1 MKSSDIFKNV
11 RGKESQ
17 KVGLPES
24 SNYFTNQYTLTRRF
38 TLESNRVFKTK
49 AHMLAYIEDRINSD
63 GTISDTVTV
72 DTIKSALPGLI
83 LTVINDDENPDNNG
97 MYYIEN
103 SDPNNT
109 PGLSANKINITGP
122 IPNSQIDLLFTS
134 EEQGQTGSTE
144 GGTTEGGT
152 TEGTEGDD
160 SGFIPLPPD
169 PGMDK

>member
-109 PGLSANKINITGP
+109 PGLSANKINHTNDSSNCRCHSGCEENRTKLCNGCRCCTIES
-122 IPNSQIDLLFTS
+122 IPAKPENKYT
-134 EEQGQTGSTE
+134 
-144 GGTTEGGT
+144 
-152 TEGTEGDD
+152 
-160 SGFIPLPPD
+160 
-169 PGMDK
+169 